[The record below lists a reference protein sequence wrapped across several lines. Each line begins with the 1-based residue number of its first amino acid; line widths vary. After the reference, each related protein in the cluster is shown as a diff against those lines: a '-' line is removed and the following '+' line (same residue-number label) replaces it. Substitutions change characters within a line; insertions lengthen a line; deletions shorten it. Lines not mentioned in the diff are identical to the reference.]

1 MNPIQSKCKDE
12 SNQIKSNVKM
22 KSRQRRSHIIPELTL
37 SNHIINKLLSTETGE
52 CSQGSTQRAA
62 NGVPGWRIWVVR
74 I

>member
-1 MNPIQSKCKDE
+1 
-12 SNQIKSNVKM
+12 M

-62 NGVPGWRIWVVR
+62 NGVPFGGYGLSGYNMTSLIMDPRG
-74 I
+74 